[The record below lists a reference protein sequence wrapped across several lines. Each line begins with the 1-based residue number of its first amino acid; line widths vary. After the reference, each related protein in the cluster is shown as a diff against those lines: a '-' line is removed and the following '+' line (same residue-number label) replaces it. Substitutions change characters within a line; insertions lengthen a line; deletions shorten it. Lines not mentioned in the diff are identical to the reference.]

1 MITIQKQNKTDKTAE
16 FVSLKKNNK
25 YSDLQNPPQFEKKEF
40 VKN

>member
-1 MITIQKQNKTDKTAE
+1 MITIQKQNKTDKTTE
-16 FVSLKKNNK
+16 CFIKKETNN